1 MMQTQEMTFI
11 NSPKP
16 HILMLTTHGVH
27 QWKVVPGLTDTGGQ
41 NVFVNQFSQEL
52 VHQGYKVTIINRG
65 GYPHPVTGK
74 PQIGCVY
81 KDSYQR
87 IIYLEDGLPQFVRK
101 EDMGDRVFQLASN
114 LKTIIKNENMV
125 FDLIISHYWD
135 AAVVG
140 ELIREG
146 NHLQSPHVW
155 VPHSLGA
162 IKKKNVA
169 ESEWPSLRIDE
180 RIQNEQ
186 KILSTVD
193 YVASTSPL
201 ISESLRQDY
210 SYQGP
215 TLWLPPC
222 VSTLRYH
229 PHPVPPNAPV
239 WSMLSQ
245 ASGLPVDEIQQMKI
259 ITEISRTDTT
269 KRKDI
274 LLRAF
279 AQLRKSHP
287 DTFLVITINNNNHP
301 TGAELMQ
308 LMSDLNIRQNTA
320 VLGSV
325 WDHLPDIYALSHIYC
340 TPSIMEGFGMS
351 AQEAAATGLPVVS
364 SSLVPF
370 AVQYLY
376 GGAELSVPDPI
387 AVGQGAVIVQPD
399 DVEGFAQALDLLLSD
414 ERMRQVMGRK
424 AYQITIPQFTWPN
437 MVEQFLK
444 SLSNR

>member
-1 MMQTQEMTFI
+1 MMQTEETTFI
-11 NSPKP
+11 NSPRP

-52 VHQGYKVTIINRG
+52 VHQGYKVTIVNRG

-74 PQIGCVY
+74 PQIGYVY
-81 KDSYQR
+81 KDSFQR
-87 IIYLEDGLPQFVRK
+87 IVYLEDGLPQFVRK
-101 EDMGDRVFQLASN
+101 EDMGDRVFQMASS
-114 LKTIIKNENMV
+114 LETIIKNENMR

-146 NHLQSPHVW
+146 SHIRCPHVW

-169 ESEWPSLRIDE
+169 ESNWQSLRIDE
-180 RIQNEQ
+180 RIQNER

-193 YVASTSPL
+193 DVASTSPL
-201 ISESLRQDY
+201 ISESLQKDY
-210 SYQGP
+210 NYQGP

-229 PHPVPPNAPV
+229 PHPVSPDDPV

-245 ASGLPVDEIQQMKI
+245 ASGLAVDEIQQMKI

-274 LLRAF
+274 LLKAF
-279 AQLRKSHP
+279 ALLRESHP
-287 DTFLVITINNNNHP
+287 DTLLVITINKNNP
-301 TGAELMQ
+301 IGAELMQ
-308 LMSDLNIRQNTA
+308 LMNDLNIHQNAA

-325 WDHLPDIYALSHIYC
+325 WDDLPDIYALSHIYC

-351 AQEAAATGLPVVS
+351 AQEAAATELPVVS

-376 GGAELSVPDPI
+376 GGAELMDPDPI
-387 AVGQGAVIVQPD
+387 AVGQGAIIVQPD
-399 DVEGFAQALDLLLSD
+399 HIEGFANALDVLLSD
-414 ERMRQVMGRK
+414 EPKRQAMGRR

-437 MVEQFLK
+437 MVEQFLE
-444 SLSNR
+444 SLSKR